1 MTDEQVS
8 VNIKTKTANEFFI
21 FYTFFTLSITRFF
34 SFLFSLPIFRFS
46 RQPEN

>member
-1 MTDEQVS
+1 MTNEQVS
-8 VNIKTKTANEFFI
+8 VDIKTKTANEFFI
-21 FYTFFTLSITRFF
+21 FYTFTLSLTRFF